1 MILIIISFSSVR
13 DSAIMMVSATKGMVS
28 DTLAAVFIIENAI
41 LVKEI
46 KEYGGCNTF
55 VPVTETVVLGDEVK
69 KVGCFFFEGKHPRRR
84 NSDRYYRCCP

>member
-1 MILIIISFSSVR
+1 
-13 DSAIMMVSATKGMVS
+13 MVS

-55 VPVTETVVLGDEVK
+55 VPVTEAVVLGDEVK
-69 KVGCFFFEGKHPRRR
+69 
-84 NSDRYYRCCP
+84 